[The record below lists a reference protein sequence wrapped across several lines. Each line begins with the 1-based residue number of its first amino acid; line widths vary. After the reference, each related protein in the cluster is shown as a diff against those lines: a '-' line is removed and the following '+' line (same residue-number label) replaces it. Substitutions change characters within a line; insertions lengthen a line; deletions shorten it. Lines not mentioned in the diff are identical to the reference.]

1 MKSSILK
8 ITLLAA
14 LSGVTSLA
22 TTIGKSNAQQ
32 LRTGITT
39 HQSGFR
45 STVCIQNKPCRSI
58 EMNIQL
64 PQTTAIQKEEETTQ
78 TMSKAKYSLFDFLPE
93 FIIDFR
99 EL

>member
-64 PQTTAIQKEEETTQ
+64 PQTTAIQKEETTQ
-78 TMSKAKYSLFDFLPE
+78 TMSKAKHSLFDFLPE
-93 FIIDFR
+93 FNIDFR
-99 EL
+99 EF

>member
-1 MKSSILK
+1 
-8 ITLLAA
+8 
-14 LSGVTSLA
+14 
-22 TTIGKSNAQQ
+22 
-32 LRTGITT
+32 
-39 HQSGFR
+39 
-45 STVCIQNKPCRSI
+45 
-58 EMNIQL
+58 MNIQL

>member
-1 MKSSILK
+1 MKNSILK

-14 LSGVTSLA
+14 LSGITALA
-22 TTIGKSNAQQ
+22 TTMGKSSAQQ
-32 LRTGITT
+32 IRTGITT

-64 PQTTAIQKEEETTQ
+64 PQTTAIQKEETTQ

>member
-1 MKSSILK
+1 MKNSILK

-14 LSGVTSLA
+14 LSGITALA
-22 TTIGKSNAQQ
+22 TTMGKSSAQQ
-32 LRTGITT
+32 IRTGITT

-64 PQTTAIQKEEETTQ
+64 PQTTAIQKEETTQ

-93 FIIDFR
+93 FNIDFR
-99 EL
+99 EF

>member
-64 PQTTAIQKEEETTQ
+64 PQTTAIQKEETTQ

-93 FIIDFR
+93 FNIDFR
-99 EL
+99 EF